1 MAVPDGI
8 FKINGRSL
16 GVALRHTEYSFGIGN
31 FCQFSEL
38 VAVAVGRDCLTLGR
52 RAATIL
58 TQYKGQKGLNG
69 L

>member
-38 VAVAVGRDCLTLGR
+38 VAVAVGRDCLTL
-52 RAATIL
+52 IL
-58 TQYKGQKGLNG
+58 TQYKGQKGWNG